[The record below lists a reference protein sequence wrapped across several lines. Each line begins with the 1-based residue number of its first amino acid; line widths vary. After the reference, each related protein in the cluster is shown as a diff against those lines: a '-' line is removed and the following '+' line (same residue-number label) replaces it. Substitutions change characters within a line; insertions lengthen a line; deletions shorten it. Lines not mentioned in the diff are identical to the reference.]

1 MQLTQ
6 IRNSLL
12 YFFVVG
18 FFFFPRLQT
27 IIIAACFVTLLLDKS
42 FYRKFSSVFNNKLGV
57 LMIGYFLILSLSLSY
72 SENLQEGLRSLETKF
87 SFFVFPFFIP
97 FLFSKNF
104 PKENVMKIFL
114 WAGMSY
120 VFVSYIDAAV
130 DYYST
135 RNIASFFYSEL
146 GVGFFQ
152 DGSFI
157 HPTYASFFYNIL
169 ISYLGLKIIDT
180 KKNWTSQVPS
190 IISLLTLSVFVFML
204 SSKFGI
210 LALIINF
217 ILLLIY
223 YVKQS
228 KRLMFALVVFGVFGA
243 LSVLIISQTPL
254 KKRFSSAYTAM
265 VSPSDK
271 PSSTRARID
280 VWSVTV
286 ELIEENPVWGVG
298 AGDIRNQLMTKYE
311 NKGFDLYQ
319 KKGYDS
325 HQEFLQTY
333 AALGILGL
341 LTMIGMF
348 LILFLKAFQTGNF
361 LLFIFS
367 FLLLMFGMLESML
380 ERQAGVVFFV
390 FFGLYFF
397 SYNPIKKEK

>member
-1 MQLTQ
+1 MK
-6 IRNSLL
+6 SLL
-12 YFFVVG
+12 K
-18 FFFFPRLQT
+18 Q
-27 IIIAACFVTLLLDKS
+27 KN
-42 FYRKFSSVFNNKLGV
+42 KFSDISYQLQVLNEGV
-57 LMIGYFLILSLSLSY
+57 EKQGLPHFSSK
-72 SENLQEGLRSLETKF
+72 LQESGMFPLRPVGLDVFQINMGKMCNQVCAHCHVDAGPDRKEIMTKETLEQCLIAIGDSAIKT
-87 SFFVFPFFIP
+87 
-97 FLFSKNF
+97 
-104 PKENVMKIFL
+104 
-114 WAGMSY
+114 
-120 VFVSYIDAAV
+120 V
-130 DYYST
+130 DLTGGAPEMNPHFYYCVAEA
-135 RNIASFFYSEL
+135 RK
-146 GVGFFQ
+146 
-152 DGSFI
+152 
-157 HPTYASFFYNIL
+157 
-169 ISYLGLKIIDT
+169 LGLKIIDT

-367 FLLLMFGMLESML
+367 FLLLMFGMVESML